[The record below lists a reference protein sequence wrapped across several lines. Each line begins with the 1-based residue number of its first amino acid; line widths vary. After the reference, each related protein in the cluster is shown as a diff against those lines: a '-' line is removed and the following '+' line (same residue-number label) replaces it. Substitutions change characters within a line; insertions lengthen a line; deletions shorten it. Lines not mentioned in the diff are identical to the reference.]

1 MIAREGSAN
10 ATTFRLY
17 RQLIATMKQRIAL
30 TVATLALLGAASAI
44 AAGAGPP
51 PAPEGV
57 TATPGADGAIISF
70 GAASGATGAS
80 GSTSASGQTGPA
92 ASSHPGASYMV
103 TVTPGNKQVFGAAS
117 PITVGGLQPAS
128 AYSFT
133 VTASN
138 AAGTGLPSARTP
150 PMTTLAPAAGATP
163 PDMSALKASLI
174 SFFAAPS
181 GGPMTKAH
189 GTGTDLTYTDSEAAT
204 VTVDV
209 IRVSPGYE
217 HAGSCLT
224 HAAPARKRC
233 SSYELLGSF
242 TKPDASGANSLH
254 FSGRL
259 DGHALPG
266 GVYQLRLSATAN
278 GLTGNTLKVPIDVF

>member
-1 MIAREGSAN
+1 
-10 ATTFRLY
+10 
-17 RQLIATMKQRIAL
+17 
-30 TVATLALLGAASAI
+30 
-44 AAGAGPP
+44 
-51 PAPEGV
+51 
-57 TATPGADGAIISF
+57 
-70 GAASGATGAS
+70 
-80 GSTSASGQTGPA
+80 
-92 ASSHPGASYMV
+92 
-103 TVTPGNKQVFGAAS
+103 
-117 PITVGGLQPAS
+117 
-128 AYSFT
+128 
-133 VTASN
+133 
-138 AAGTGLPSARTP
+138 
-150 PMTTLAPAAGATP
+150 
-163 PDMSALKASLI
+163 
-174 SFFAAPS
+174 
-181 GGPMTKAH
+181 MTKAH

>member
-1 MIAREGSAN
+1 
-10 ATTFRLY
+10 
-17 RQLIATMKQRIAL
+17 MKQRIAL
-30 TVATLALLGAASAI
+30 TAATLALLTAATAL

-51 PAPEGV
+51 PAPAGV
-57 TATPGADGAIISF
+57 TATPSADGATISF
-70 GAASGATGAS
+70 GAASGSTGAS
-80 GSTSASGQTGPA
+80 GSTSATGQTGATGPG
-92 ASSHPGASYMV
+92 ASSHPGVSYMV

-138 AAGTGLPSARTP
+138 GAGTGLPSGRTP
-150 PMTTLAPAAGATP
+150 PMTTLAPAAGASP

-181 GGPMTKAH
+181 GGPMTRAH

-217 HAGSCLT
+217 HGGSCLT
-224 HAAPARKRC
+224 HAAPTRKRC

-259 DGHALPG
+259 AGHALPG

-278 GLTGNTLKVPIDVF
+278 GLTGNTVKVPIDVF